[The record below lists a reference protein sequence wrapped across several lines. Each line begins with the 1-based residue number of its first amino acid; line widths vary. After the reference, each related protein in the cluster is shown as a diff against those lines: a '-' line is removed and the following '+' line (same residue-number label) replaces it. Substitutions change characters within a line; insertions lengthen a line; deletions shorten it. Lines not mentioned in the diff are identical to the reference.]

1 MPTPSQVSGRRW
13 ECLLRRAD
21 FLRVAASGVRRV
33 TPGFI
38 LQAAARDVP
47 EPGPVRIGF
56 TASRKVG
63 NAVARNRAKRR
74 LRALSDRVMAESA
87 NGSLDYVF
95 VARTETVGREFAAM
109 ERELHQALAKM
120 SDVTKARA
128 PKAAAQ

>member
-33 TPGFI
+33 TQGFI
-38 LQAAARDVP
+38 LQAAVRDIS

-74 LRALSDRVMAESA
+74 LRALSDRVMVGAADS
-87 NGSLDYVF
+87 SVDYVF
-95 VARTETVGREFAAM
+95 VARTETVTRDFAVM
-109 ERELHQALAKM
+109 EQDLHHALKKM
-120 SDVTKARA
+120 PDVSKARA

>member
-38 LQAAARDVP
+38 LQAAARDLS

-74 LRALSDRVMAESA
+74 LRALSDRVMVEAA
-87 NGSLDYVF
+87 DPSLDYVF
-95 VARTETVGREFAAM
+95 VARTETAVREFAVM
-109 ERELHQALAKM
+109 ERDLQHALAKM
-120 SDVTKARA
+120 PAVSKVSAS
-128 PKAAAQ
+128 KAAAQ

>member
-21 FLRVAASGVRRV
+21 FLRVAASGLRRV

-38 LQAAARDVP
+38 LQAAAREAV

-63 NAVARNRAKRR
+63 NAVARSRAKRR
-74 LRALSDRVMAESA
+74 LRALSDRIMADTA
-87 NGSLDYVF
+87 DVARDYVL
-95 VARTETVGREFAAM
+95 VARTETVTREFAAM
-109 ERELHQALAKM
+109 ERELHQALAKLPKT
-120 SDVTKARA
+120 SATQA
-128 PKAAAQ
+128 PKAAQ